1 MLHAK
6 LDELKKNEPV
16 AISVITPDDT
26 PEQEVMELSRMSGLG
41 AVPPSA
47 SSQIENK
54 VEELRRELAEQQR
67 RNNELRQSNYRI
79 VETAQKQDQVYA
91 KRLAELE
98 KKCEQ
103 NVHDNRNI
111 AITAI
116 RTALPS
122 GVKLASLPQSCT
134 DQQYKQWITDAAET
148 LKKSAETKATVS
160 NAGKHEPLPKVA
172 VAATDSAAKIK
183 ELEEKV
189 KRYRSALA
197 TVSSSIDTIEHEA
210 AQKEKNYE
218 REIAQL
224 KKEIFHSRVLSDK
237 AHRLKEKNIT
247 LDKRVN
253 DLMRQLKRERGNGEQ
268 LNGQA
273 AELRELLGTN
283 IGDAES
289 ATAPFIRR
297 HRSGRRHRKD
307 SSGYNNEAGGE
318 SRRRKKCL
326 SESAAHVTF
335 LMAGEDRDP
344 SSGRKSVEDEWEVPL
359 PKVAVAATDSAA
371 KIKEL
376 EEKVKRYRSAL
387 ATVSSSIDTIEHEA
401 AQKEKNYEREIAQLK
416 KEIFHSRVL
425 SDKAHRLKEKNIT
438 LDKRVN
444 DLMRQLK
451 RERGNGEQLNGQAA
465 ELRELLGTNIGD
477 AESATAPFIRRHRSG
492 RRHRKDSSGY
502 NNEAGGESRRR
513 KKCLS
518 ESAAHVTFLMAGED
532 RDPSSGRK
540 SVEDEWEVVE

>member
-1 MLHAK
+1 MLRAE
-6 LDELKKNEPV
+6 LDELKKDEPV
-16 AISVITPDDT
+16 AISVVTPDDK
-26 PEQEVMELSRMSGLG
+26 PEQE
-41 AVPPSA
+41 
-47 SSQIENK
+47 
-54 VEELRRELAEQQR
+54 
-67 RNNELRQSNYRI
+67 ELRQSNYRVI
-79 VETAQKQDQVYA
+79 ETAQKQDQIHA
-91 KRLAELE
+91 KRFAELE

-197 TVSSSIDTIEHEA
+197 TVERRIGVDLVSQIIER
-210 AQKEKNYE
+210 NYV
-218 REIAQL
+218 L
-224 KKEIFHSRVLSDK
+224 K
-237 AHRLKEKNIT
+237 
-247 LDKRVN
+247 
-253 DLMRQLKRERGNGEQ
+253 
-268 LNGQA
+268 
-273 AELRELLGTN
+273 
-283 IGDAES
+283 
-289 ATAPFIRR
+289 PFQ
-297 HRSGRRHRKD
+297 
-307 SSGYNNEAGGE
+307 
-318 SRRRKKCL
+318 
-326 SESAAHVTF
+326 
-335 LMAGEDRDP
+335 
-344 SSGRKSVEDEWEVPL
+344 
-359 PKVAVAATDSAA
+359 
-371 KIKEL
+371 
-376 EEKVKRYRSAL
+376 
-387 ATVSSSIDTIEHEA
+387 SSSIDTIEHEA